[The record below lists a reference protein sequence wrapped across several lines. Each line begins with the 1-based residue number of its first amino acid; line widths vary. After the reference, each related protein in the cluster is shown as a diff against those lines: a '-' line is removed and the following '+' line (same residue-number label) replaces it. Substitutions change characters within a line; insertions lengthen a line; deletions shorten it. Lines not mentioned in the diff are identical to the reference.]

1 MHVGSFRVF
10 LSYTLTFEKFLNLN
24 FAYNNFDIL
33 KNQMKIFPNH
43 SIQIVLLNIQ
53 KKKSSHS
60 VFDL

>member
-1 MHVGSFRVF
+1 MWVVLESSC
-10 LSYTLTFEKFLNLN
+10 LILLTFEKFVNLN

-53 KKKSSHS
+53 KKKKIIT
-60 VFDL
+60 